1 MNKTGAWLACHAL
14 EQLGIRYTFGI
25 PGVHN
30 TELYDE
36 LNNSDRITPVLVSHE
51 CGGAFMADAMS
62 RLSDSV
68 GTLVTVPAAGL
79 THAAS
84 GIGEAFLDGI
94 PMLVICGGV
103 RNDLD
108 WRFQLHEMDLQAF
121 MRGLTKATFR
131 IERTEDVVPTIF
143 EAYRIAT
150 AGAPGPVFI
159 ELPMNVQMFA
169 GAAGALP
176 RW

>member
-1 MNKTGAWLACHAL
+1 MKKSGAWLARYAL

-36 LNNSDRITPVLVSHE
+36 LNNSSQITPMLVSHE

-62 RLSDSV
+62 RLSESV
-68 GTLVTVPAAGL
+68 GTLVVVPAAGL

-94 PMLVICGGV
+94 PMLVICGGIRTDV
-103 RNDLD
+103 D
-108 WRFQLHEMDLQAF
+108 WQFQLHAMDLHQF
-121 MRGLTKATFR
+121 MKGINK
-131 IERTEDVVPTIF
+131 
-143 EAYRIAT
+143 
-150 AGAPGPVFI
+150 GS
-159 ELPMNVQMFA
+159 
-169 GAAGALP
+169 
-176 RW
+176 